1 MNRALQILTL
11 VVLVGLLAGVLFAL
25 IDISQNGVRLE
36 LAGSVSVSGMP
47 EEVGLTMGQPVTLV
61 LEDPANLT
69 VSGPDGGAVPA
80 TLSLLSCSECGA
92 PMLPV
97 RWNPWSGE
105 IEWVCTACD
114 ERVSRSAE
122 P

>member
-11 VVLVGLLAGVLFAL
+11 VVLVGLLAGVLFTL
-25 IDISQNGVRLE
+25 IDISQNGIRLE
-36 LAGSVSVSGMP
+36 LGGSVNVSGMP
-47 EEVGLTMGQPVTLV
+47 EEVGLTMGDPVTLV

-69 VSGPDGGAVPA
+69 VSGPEGGAIPA
-80 TLSLLSCSECGA
+80 TLSLLSCPECGA
-92 PMLPV
+92 LMLPV

-105 IEWVCTACD
+105 IEWICTSCD
-114 ERVSRSAE
+114 ASISHPAG